1 MDTNNIDV
9 VRAIVKAARPSDAT
23 RAPPRKPRKPPPALQ
38 RAAALVQGVDACE
51 GALKRCARAYAMP
64 DDDSA
69 MTDAARDAVDARVRA
84 LLRECQAAL
93 DEPSTG
99 GKPGS
104 REAHARGGVEVARAR
119 TAALAALFRD
129 LEVLRRRRE
138 AAASAPLAI
147 SAAVDADAALR
158 TSNEDAELRAMRG
171 RRIVVVEPPKPK
183 PRLVAAARPAAKPA
197 KPPRAQVPANQ
208 LQREQAQLE
217 AEFESLSDAAR
228 TVEARTE
235 DVSRLAAQFATLV
248 DEQHDQVVT
257 LDGLVGD
264 TANQVDKAGDH
275 VAQAASRRATL
286 PRVFNAVV
294 LTLAALLLLIHAVH
308 S

>member
-9 VRAIVKAARPSDAT
+9 VRAIVKAARPSDAK

-93 DEPSTG
+93 DAPSSDS

-147 SAAVDADAALR
+147 RVEVDADAALR
-158 TSNEDAELRAMRG
+158 TSNEDAELREMRS
-171 RRIVVVEPPKPK
+171 RRIVPEPPKPK
-183 PRLVAAARPAAKPA
+183 PKPAAVRPAAKPA
-197 KPPRAQVPANQ
+197 RPPRARVPANQ

-294 LTLAALLLLIHAVH
+294 LSLAALLLLIHAVH

>member
-1 MDTNNIDV
+1 
-9 VRAIVKAARPSDAT
+9 
-23 RAPPRKPRKPPPALQ
+23 
-38 RAAALVQGVDACE
+38 
-51 GALKRCARAYAMP
+51 
-64 DDDSA
+64 
-69 MTDAARDAVDARVRA
+69 
-84 LLRECQAAL
+84 
-93 DEPSTG
+93 
-99 GKPGS
+99 
-104 REAHARGGVEVARAR
+104 
-119 TAALAALFRD
+119 
-129 LEVLRRRRE
+129 
-138 AAASAPLAI
+138 
-147 SAAVDADAALR
+147 
-158 TSNEDAELRAMRG
+158 MRG

-183 PRLVAAARPAAKPA
+183 PRPVAAARPAATPRPA
-197 KPPRAQVPANQ
+197 PPRARVPANQ

-294 LTLAALLLLIHAVH
+294 LSLAALLLLIHAVH

>member
-1 MDTNNIDV
+1 
-9 VRAIVKAARPSDAT
+9 
-23 RAPPRKPRKPPPALQ
+23 
-38 RAAALVQGVDACE
+38 
-51 GALKRCARAYAMP
+51 
-64 DDDSA
+64 
-69 MTDAARDAVDARVRA
+69 
-84 LLRECQAAL
+84 
-93 DEPSTG
+93 
-99 GKPGS
+99 
-104 REAHARGGVEVARAR
+104 
-119 TAALAALFRD
+119 
-129 LEVLRRRRE
+129 
-138 AAASAPLAI
+138 
-147 SAAVDADAALR
+147 
-158 TSNEDAELRAMRG
+158 MRG

-183 PRLVAAARPAAKPA
+183 PKPVAAKPAAKPWPA
-197 KPPRAQVPANQ
+197 PPRARVPANQ

-294 LTLAALLLLIHAVH
+294 LSLAALLLLIHAVH

>member
-1 MDTNNIDV
+1 
-9 VRAIVKAARPSDAT
+9 
-23 RAPPRKPRKPPPALQ
+23 
-38 RAAALVQGVDACE
+38 
-51 GALKRCARAYAMP
+51 
-64 DDDSA
+64 
-69 MTDAARDAVDARVRA
+69 
-84 LLRECQAAL
+84 
-93 DEPSTG
+93 
-99 GKPGS
+99 
-104 REAHARGGVEVARAR
+104 
-119 TAALAALFRD
+119 
-129 LEVLRRRRE
+129 
-138 AAASAPLAI
+138 
-147 SAAVDADAALR
+147 
-158 TSNEDAELRAMRG
+158 MRG

-183 PRLVAAARPAAKPA
+183 PKPVATRPAAKPA
-197 KPPRAQVPANQ
+197 KPPRARVPANQ

-294 LTLAALLLLIHAVH
+294 LSLAALLLLIHAVH

>member
-1 MDTNNIDV
+1 MSA
-9 VRAIVKAARPSDAT
+9 RRAARAAKYKGSKKKAPSWKCNWCHMSETRNQRPGPDGPKTLCDKCYHRHRNGETGPRVADWKCDWCGADDA
-23 RAPPRKPRKPPPALQ
+23 APP
-38 RAAALVQGVDACE
+38 
-51 GALKRCARAYAMP
+51 
-64 DDDSA
+64 
-69 MTDAARDAVDARVRA
+69 
-84 LLRECQAAL
+84 
-93 DEPSTG
+93 PSG
-99 GKPGS
+99 
-104 REAHARGGVEVARAR
+104 
-119 TAALAALFRD
+119 
-129 LEVLRRRRE
+129 
-138 AAASAPLAI
+138 
-147 SAAVDADAALR
+147 
-158 TSNEDAELRAMRG
+158 
-171 RRIVVVEPPKPK
+171 
-183 PRLVAAARPAAKPA
+183 
-197 KPPRAQVPANQ
+197 

-294 LTLAALLLLIHAVH
+294 LSLAALLLLIHAVH